1 MTRSEQ
7 ALFTFVPVRDA
18 ERAKAFYAD
27 VMGLTVLENTAFAV
41 VFKVPGGTLRLAKTP
56 DFTPQPFSLVGW
68 VVPDIE
74 ADMKGLTEKGVSFEQ
89 FPGLPQD
96 ESGIWTV
103 PDGTRICWFRDP
115 DGNLLSLTQEAG

>member
-7 ALFTFVPVRDA
+7 KLFTFVPVTDG
-18 ERAKAFYAD
+18 ERAKAFYQD
-27 VMGLTVLENTAFAV
+27 VIGLAVLEDTPFAI
-41 VFKVPGGTLRLAKTP
+41 VFKVPGGTLRLARTP

-68 VVPDIE
+68 VVPDLA
-74 ADMKGLTEKGVSFEQ
+74 ADMAQLRAKGVEFER

-96 ESGIWTV
+96 EAGVWTV

>member
-1 MTRSEQ
+1 MQRSQ
-7 ALFTFVPVRDA
+7 QNLFTFVPITDGD
-18 ERAKAFYAD
+18 RAKTFYQD
-27 VMGLTVLENTAFAV
+27 VLGLTLLEDTPFAI

-68 VVPDIE
+68 VVPDID
-74 ADMKGLTEKGVSFEQ
+74 ADMAELTEKGVTFEK

-96 ESGIWTV
+96 DAGIWTV
-103 PDGTRICWFRDP
+103 PDGTRICWFRDL

>member
-18 ERAKAFYAD
+18 ERAKTFYEG
-27 VMGLTVLENTAFAV
+27 VLGLTLLEDTPFAI

-74 ADMKGLTEKGVSFEQ
+74 ADMKGLAQKGVSFEH
-89 FPGLPQD
+89 FSGLPQD
-96 ESGIWTV
+96 EAGIWTV

>member
-7 ALFTFVPVRDA
+7 PLFTF
-18 ERAKAFYAD
+18 FYE
-27 VMGLTVLENTAFAV
+27 VVLGLTLLEDTPFAI

-74 ADMKGLTEKGVSFEQ
+74 ADMANLARKGVSFEI
-89 FPGLPQD
+89 FPGLPQ
-96 ESGIWTV
+96 EASGIWTV
-103 PDGTRICWFRDP
+103 PDGTRVCWFRDP
-115 DGNLLSLTQEAG
+115 DGNLLSLTQQAG